1 MVLKSQ
7 QYDDVY
13 FSAQDGFAETRYV
26 FLDGNDLAA
35 RFAALGAGDVFTV
48 GETGF
53 GTGLNFFTV
62 WALFAE
68 HAPAGACLRFTSL
81 EKFPLAPDV
90 IREALQPWHK
100 DIGAQLDAFLA
111 AYTEAPHEDFI
122 ASFNDGRVSLW
133 IGIGDAPDCLSRA
146 KGGVD
151 AWFLD
156 GFKPSS
162 NPDMWTQ
169 EVFDHAAR
177 LSAPEATLASFTAAG
192 FVRRGLAQA
201 GFDISK
207 RAGFGRKRDMIVGR
221 LRGET
226 EDAPCT

>member
-13 FSAQDGFAETRYV
+13 FSAQDGFAETHYV
-26 FLDGNDLAA
+26 FLDGNTLTE
-35 RFAALGAGDVFTV
+35 RFKALSAGDVFTI

-53 GTGLNFFTV
+53 GTGLNFFAV
-62 WALFAE
+62 WALFNAY
-68 HAPAGACLRFTSL
+68 APENARLCFASL

-90 IREALQPWHK
+90 IDDALQPWSSQ
-100 DIGAQLDAFLA
+100 IGAQLDAFLTV
-111 AYTEAPHEDFI
+111 YRETPRDDFSC
-122 ASFNDGRVSLW
+122 SFDQGRVSLG
-133 IGIGDAPDCLSRA
+133 IGIGDAPDCLARA
-146 KGGVD
+146 QGGVN

-169 EVFDHAAR
+169 EIFDHVAR
-177 LSAPEATLASFTAAG
+177 LSAPDATLASFTAAG

-201 GFDISK
+201 GFDMSK

-221 LRGET
+221 LRSEG
-226 EDAPCT
+226 DVSCA